1 MTSPKSIT
9 AAHAVRVLNRALRAD
24 SAAMAQLI
32 ATRVPCNTALAND
45 ATIQVCTTQR
55 GQQLVPVVW
64 SVGVLG
70 LINGLFYADGR
81 GNGAIVLRC
90 DDAGR
95 LTRFQTWD
103 SAVRE
108 QKRRAAYARRK
119 P

>member
-45 ATIQVCTTQR
+45 ATIQCGIKRQKNE
-55 GQQLVPVVW
+55 LLPVIYE
-64 SVGVLG
+64 VGVLG
-70 LINGLFYADGR
+70 IINGLFYADGR
-81 GNGAIVLRC
+81 GDGAIVLRC
-90 DDAGR
+90 DDAGHP
-95 LTRFQTWD
+95 TRFQTWD

-108 QKRRAAYARRK
+108 QKRRAAHTRRK